1 MRPATSQDGRRLQSS
16 KGDGK
21 ASRQMVFSA
30 LNPRNR
36 SLPRATAMVLGSL
49 ILAFLLSHFPDDRA
63 SLKLLIPT
71 LLALVGT
78 CDTMRCLQHRW
89 SLYHGAVVVL
99 MYMDVLALCM
109 ILFLLLYPY
118 GHWLLQS

>member
-1 MRPATSQDGRRLQSS
+1 
-16 KGDGK
+16 
-21 ASRQMVFSA
+21 MVFRA

-49 ILAFLLSHFPDDRA
+49 FLAFLLSHFPDDRA

-71 LLALVGT
+71 LLAFVGT
-78 CDTMRCLQHRW
+78 FDTMRCLQHRW

-99 MYMDVLALCM
+99 IYTDIMALCM

-118 GHWLLQS
+118 GRWLLQS

>member
-1 MRPATSQDGRRLQSS
+1 
-16 KGDGK
+16 
-21 ASRQMVFSA
+21 MVFGA

-99 MYMDVLALCM
+99 MYMDVLALCL

-118 GHWLLQS
+118 ERWLL

>member
-1 MRPATSQDGRRLQSS
+1 MA
-16 KGDGK
+16 
-21 ASRQMVFSA
+21 AHAMVFSA

-36 SLPRATAMVLGSL
+36 SLPRGTVLVLGSL
-49 ILAFLLSHFPDDRA
+49 MLAFPLAGFPEDRA

-71 LLALVGT
+71 LLALLGT
-78 CDTMRCLQHRW
+78 WDTIRCLQHRW

-99 MYMDVLALCM
+99 IYTDILALCM

-118 GHWLLQS
+118 GRWLL

>member
-1 MRPATSQDGRRLQSS
+1 
-16 KGDGK
+16 
-21 ASRQMVFSA
+21 MVFSA

-36 SLPRATAMVLGSL
+36 SLPRGTALVLGSL
-49 ILAFLLSHFPDDRA
+49 LLAFMLCGFPEDRA

-71 LLALVGT
+71 LLAALGT
-78 CDTMRCLQHRW
+78 GDTIRCLQHRW

-99 MYMDVLALCM
+99 IYMDIMALCM

-118 GHWLLQS
+118 GRWFL